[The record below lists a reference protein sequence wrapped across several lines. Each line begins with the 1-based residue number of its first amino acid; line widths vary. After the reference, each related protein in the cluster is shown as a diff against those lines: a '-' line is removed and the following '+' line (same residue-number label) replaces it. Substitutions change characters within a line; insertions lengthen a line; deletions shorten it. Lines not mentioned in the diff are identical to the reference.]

1 MWCNLFRLQKRSSNI
16 GGKKVRNA
24 FPKYS
29 LKNRRA
35 VSQIIGS
42 VVILGIV
49 TSVGSVI
56 LFNGMDSIS
65 AFTYDLSFH
74 EKTKNQ
80 IHREDIIFEHV
91 RFEPNTDNI
100 TIDLANIGTVE
111 STISTITILKID
123 NQEIIA
129 NWIEVNQSIQI
140 KDNQR
145 IILDDIDDSEIILT
159 GTGIWNDA
167 NYLNS
172 EYKISLTTVRGN
184 FFTTVASPFNT

>member
-1 MWCNLFRLQKRSSNI
+1 MRNDSS
-16 GGKKVRNA
+16 KLL
-24 FPKYS
+24 

-35 VSQIIGS
+35 VSQIMGS
-42 VVILGIV
+42 IVILGIV

-56 LFNGMDSIS
+56 LFNGLENIS

-74 EKTKNQ
+74 EKSKNQ
-80 IHREDIIFEHV
+80 VHREDIIFEYV

-100 TIDLANIGTVE
+100 TIDLLNIGTVE

-123 NQEIIA
+123 NQEIIV
-129 NWIEVNQSIQI
+129 NWVDVNQSIQI

-145 IILDDIDDSEIILT
+145 ITLDDVDDSEIMLT
-159 GTGIWNDA
+159 GTGIWNDP

-172 EYKISLTTVRGN
+172 EYKISLTTTKGN
-184 FFTTVASPFNT
+184 FFTTIASPFNT

>member
-1 MWCNLFRLQKRSSNI
+1 
-16 GGKKVRNA
+16 VRNDSS
-24 FPKYS
+24 KLL

-35 VSQIIGS
+35 VSQIMGS
-42 VVILGIV
+42 IVILGVV

-56 LFNGMDSIS
+56 LFNGLENIS

-74 EKTKNQ
+74 EKSKNQ
-80 IHREDIIFEHV
+80 LHREDIIFEYV

-100 TIDLANIGTVE
+100 TIDLLNIGTVE

-123 NQEIIA
+123 NQEIIV
-129 NWIEVNQSIQI
+129 NWVDVNQSIQI

-145 IILDDIDDSEIILT
+145 ITLDDVDDSEIILT
-159 GTGIWNDA
+159 GTGVWNDT

-172 EYKISLTTVRGN
+172 EYKISLTTTKGN
-184 FFTTVASPFNT
+184 FFTTIASPFNT

>member
-1 MWCNLFRLQKRSSNI
+1 M
-16 GGKKVRNA
+16 G
-24 FPKYS
+24 S
-29 LKNRRA
+29 L
-35 VSQIIGS
+35 
-42 VVILGIV
+42 VILGVV

-74 EKTKNQ
+74 EKSKNLM
-80 IHREDIIFEHV
+80 HREDIIFEYV
-91 RFEPNTDNI
+91 RFVPNTDNI
-100 TIDLANIGTVE
+100 EIDLANIGTID

-129 NWIEVNQSIQI
+129 NWVDVNQSIQI
-140 KDNQR
+140 KDNQK
-145 IILDDIDDSEIILT
+145 ITLDDVDDSEILLT
-159 GTGIWNDA
+159 PLTAIWNDA

-172 EYKISLTTVRGN
+172 EYKISLTTTRGN